1 MWKKRSILLLFAL
14 TIACSSTLYGCDG
27 MKTPTESG
35 ADASEENSGETSGE
49 DKDSGGADKTD
60 SNGKEKSEDAK
71 GGLSAEECNALWKE
85 YLGQQTLCQINKKF
99 EISDSLEVQN
109 APSGLAAAVQNDF
122 DGDAQNE
129 LVTFTF
135 DKNSTDGDDI
145 RIDLLEIEGGA
156 VKVSD
161 SKYLTEI
168 LDISDKQQAV
178 TNSIYFSRANS
189 MEIATSSY
197 QGNLYFGSLLTRECY
212 FYAGE
217 TYPYVK
223 SFNVFTIENHEITP
237 CTIASTDMEWATV
250 AYPLDETVIYSKL
263 LPPSIRETQELGS
276 CSVDEEQSPYPES
289 AQRVKDEVDAMT
301 IRQGKSNLYTNLF
314 SAFEAGFHVVGG
326 TCSSAEATYS
336 LLLNEFGLDIAYD
349 SQEELQERSSEE
361 CSAQF
366 VAKGD
371 AQVTPI
377 VKISLLKK
385 YHYQSMEYEEYLNK
399 LTLTSD
405 LNEILGDENLF
416 TETFENED
424 ALFEDILRYPE
435 YHHDIWDTF
444 DSMNLM
450 QCIMDLDQDGK
461 KELLIEGTNDSDYK
475 SVGVV
480 KADGSFYFLSDAG
493 MNTEYFSN
501 GFIRG
506 NSMNSVFGYTYLNT
520 TNGETWSAQLES
532 GQSSVRILENGD
544 GSQVLKGTQADEKE
558 KTMYSADTVTP
569 NFQNYYVW
577 QPEQNLQNF
586 TSVSKTDSA
595 AANWKS
601 AYFSILDEFQNSLDY
616 KMDGVTWKYALLY
629 IDDDDV
635 PELYVTCESMDFG
648 SAMYSYSDQKVT
660 RILTSPA
667 VRDNGFM
674 GYIEHTGQF
683 VTLTHGGSMHYEYDV
698 YQLKKGQAEI
708 VHKLRCDENAEHLYD
723 IDGEEFSKEAFDA
736 RYQTYQSQYT
746 EVTYMTRDEIEHTLN
761 Q

>member
-1 MWKKRSILLLFAL
+1 MWKKRSILLLLAL
-14 TIACSSTLYGCDG
+14 TMACSSTLYGCDV

-35 ADASEENSGETSGE
+35 ANASEENSGETSGE

-189 MEIATSSY
+189 IEIATSSY

-301 IRQGKSNLYTNLF
+301 IR
-314 SAFEAGFHVVGG
+314 
-326 TCSSAEATYS
+326 
-336 LLLNEFGLDIAYD
+336 
-349 SQEELQERSSEE
+349 
-361 CSAQF
+361 
-366 VAKGD
+366 
-371 AQVTPI
+371 
-377 VKISLLKK
+377 
-385 YHYQSMEYEEYLNK
+385 
-399 LTLTSD
+399 
-405 LNEILGDENLF
+405 
-416 TETFENED
+416 
-424 ALFEDILRYPE
+424 
-435 YHHDIWDTF
+435 
-444 DSMNLM
+444 
-450 QCIMDLDQDGK
+450 
-461 KELLIEGTNDSDYK
+461 
-475 SVGVV
+475 
-480 KADGSFYFLSDAG
+480 
-493 MNTEYFSN
+493 
-501 GFIRG
+501 
-506 NSMNSVFGYTYLNT
+506 
-520 TNGETWSAQLES
+520 
-532 GQSSVRILENGD
+532 
-544 GSQVLKGTQADEKE
+544 
-558 KTMYSADTVTP
+558 
-569 NFQNYYVW
+569 
-577 QPEQNLQNF
+577 
-586 TSVSKTDSA
+586 
-595 AANWKS
+595 
-601 AYFSILDEFQNSLDY
+601 
-616 KMDGVTWKYALLY
+616 
-629 IDDDDV
+629 
-635 PELYVTCESMDFG
+635 
-648 SAMYSYSDQKVT
+648 
-660 RILTSPA
+660 
-667 VRDNGFM
+667 
-674 GYIEHTGQF
+674 
-683 VTLTHGGSMHYEYDV
+683 
-698 YQLKKGQAEI
+698 
-708 VHKLRCDENAEHLYD
+708 
-723 IDGEEFSKEAFDA
+723 
-736 RYQTYQSQYT
+736 
-746 EVTYMTRDEIEHTLN
+746 
-761 Q
+761 

>member
-1 MWKKRSILLLFAL
+1 M
-14 TIACSSTLYGCDG
+14 
-27 MKTPTESG
+27 
-35 ADASEENSGETSGE
+35 
-49 DKDSGGADKTD
+49 
-60 SNGKEKSEDAK
+60 
-71 GGLSAEECNALWKE
+71 
-85 YLGQQTLCQINKKF
+85 
-99 EISDSLEVQN
+99 
-109 APSGLAAAVQNDF
+109 
-122 DGDAQNE
+122 
-129 LVTFTF
+129 
-135 DKNSTDGDDI
+135 
-145 RIDLLEIEGGA
+145 
-156 VKVSD
+156 
-161 SKYLTEI
+161 
-168 LDISDKQQAV
+168 
-178 TNSIYFSRANS
+178 
-189 MEIATSSY
+189 
-197 QGNLYFGSLLTRECY
+197 
-212 FYAGE
+212 
-217 TYPYVK
+217 
-223 SFNVFTIENHEITP
+223 
-237 CTIASTDMEWATV
+237 
-250 AYPLDETVIYSKL
+250 
-263 LPPSIRETQELGS
+263 
-276 CSVDEEQSPYPES
+276 
-289 AQRVKDEVDAMT
+289 
-301 IRQGKSNLYTNLF
+301 
-314 SAFEAGFHVVGG
+314 VGG
-326 TCSSAEATYS
+326 TCSSAEAAYS

-377 VKISLLKK
+377 VKISLLKE

-399 LTLTSD
+399 LTLASD
-405 LNEILGDENLF
+405 LNEILGNENLF

-558 KTMYSADTVTP
+558 KTMYSANTVTP
-569 NFQNYYVW
+569 DFQNYYVW

-698 YQLKKGQAEI
+698 HQLKKGQAEI